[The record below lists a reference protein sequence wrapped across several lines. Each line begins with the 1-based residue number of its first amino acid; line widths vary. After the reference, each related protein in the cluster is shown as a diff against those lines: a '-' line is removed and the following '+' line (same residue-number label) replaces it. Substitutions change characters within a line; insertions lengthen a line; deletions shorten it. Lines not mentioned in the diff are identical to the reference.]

1 MTATYYNQ
9 YTDQDNQFFKVYH
22 DNGDIEGPFPAS
34 PGNPDFTWFVR
45 QNNGKP
51 AEADQPINPYV
62 AQPKQ
67 GSDVND
73 ERDRRILAGTVI
85 AVSGYGEIPV
95 TGTQSDKDVFL
106 ARRIIA
112 AEAAA
117 DGVTTAI
124 LVFRDR
130 DNVNHNLTPS
140 QMVELADK
148 GFAWIEAMMVRS
160 WEMKDGT
167 GAYAYVDEENP
178 GGIPD
183 DLDND
188 SHWPSSV

>member
-1 MTATYYNQ
+1 MTVSYYNQ
-9 YTDQDNQFFKVYH
+9 YSDPDNQSFKVYH
-22 DNGDIEGPFPAS
+22 DNGDIEGPYAAV
-34 PGNPDFTWFVR
+34 PGNPDFTHFVR

-51 AEADQPINPYV
+51 AEADQPIIPFV
-62 AQPKQ
+62 APPKE

-85 AVSGYGEIPV
+85 TVTGYGNIPV
-95 TGTQSDKDVFL
+95 TGTKDDKDVFL
-106 ARRIIA
+106 ARRMIA
-112 AEAAA
+112 AEVAAN
-117 DGVTTAI
+117 GVTTPVF
-124 LVFRDR
+124 VFRDR
-130 DNVNHNLTPS
+130 ENAIHNLTPS

-148 GFAWIEAMMVRS
+148 GFSWIEAMMVRS

-167 GAYAYVDEENP
+167 GAYAYVDEENA

-188 SHWPSSV
+188 SHWPTPA